1 MSRAVAVQNNVKL
14 STDETMRALAAMYQ
28 GSPWAFLPQV
38 RSATG
43 WHRERTADA
52 IAMSVWP
59 SRGLHLYGF
68 EVKVSR
74 SDWLKELRTPEKAD
88 EICAF
93 CDFWYVVVG
102 DPWIVQQGEL
112 PPTWGLIVPAGKDK
126 LFIKKEAPKLDPKPI
141 DAPLLASILR
151 NVARSMIHRSQITEQ
166 LNAAREEG
174 KERAL
179 GDIDGVKYKLERAE
193 KAIADFEAASG
204 VRINEWNGDPVGA
217 AVNLVLNSDLS
228 GYRRHLESF
237 AKRCG
242 EMKTDLDAVI
252 AEMDQAKALEQS
264 A

>member
-1 MSRAVAVQNNVKL
+1 MSTARVQENIKL
-14 STDETMRALAAMYQ
+14 TTEETMRALAAMYK
-28 GSPWAFLPQV
+28 GSAWTFLPQV

-43 WHRERTADA
+43 WHRQRTADA

-112 PPTWGLIVPAGKDK
+112 PPTWGLIVPASKDK
-126 LFIKKEAPKLDPKPI
+126 LCIKREAPKLQPKPI
-141 DAPLLASILR
+141 DAYLLASILR
-151 NVARSMIHRSQITEQ
+151 NVAGSHVHRSEILTEI
-166 LNAAREEG
+166 NAARNEG
-174 KERAL
+174 EERAR
-179 GDIDGVKYKLERAE
+179 GEVRYELERAQ
-193 KAIADFEAASG
+193 KSIAQFETASG
-204 VRINEWNGDPVGA
+204 VKLETWNAAEVGA
-217 AVNLVLNSDLS
+217 AVKLVMQSDLS
-228 GYRRHLESF
+228 GLRDYLGTLAS
-237 AKRCG
+237 RCG

-252 AEMDQAKALEQS
+252 AELDRAKTKERPV
-264 A
+264 

>member
-1 MSRAVAVQNNVKL
+1 MSAKL
-14 STDETMRALAAMYQ
+14 RKPGFLTTPEVMAALAEMYH

-93 CDFWYVVVG
+93 CNFWYVVIG
-102 DPWIVQQGEL
+102 DTHIVQAGEL
-112 PPTWGLIVPAGKDK
+112 PPTWGLIVPDGKK
-126 LFIKKEAPKLDPKPI
+126 LVIAKEAPKLDPKPI

-151 NVARSMIHRSQITEQ
+151 NVARSMIHRSAIQDE

-179 GDIDGVKYKLERAE
+179 GDLDGVKYRLERME

-204 VRINEWNGDPVGA
+204 VRINEWNGDTIGA
-217 AVNLVLNSDLS
+217 AVNLVLNSDLQ

-237 AKRCG
+237 ASRCG
-242 EMKTDLDAVI
+242 TMKQDLDAVI
-252 AEMDQAKALEQS
+252 SELDRAKSNEQT

>member
-1 MSRAVAVQNNVKL
+1 M
-14 STDETMRALAAMYQ
+14 TALAEMYK
-28 GSPWAFLPQV
+28 GSAWAFLPQV

-74 SDWLKELRTPEKAD
+74 SDWLKELRSPEKAD
-88 EICAF
+88 EICSF

-102 DPWIVQQGEL
+102 DTHIVQAGDL
-112 PPTWGLIVPAGKDK
+112 PPTWGLIVPEGKK
-126 LFIKKEAPKLDPKPI
+126 LIIAKEAPKLEPKPI

-151 NVARSMIHRSQITEQ
+151 NVARSMIHRSSIADEIT
-166 LNAAREEG
+166 AAREEG

-179 GDIDGVKYKLERAE
+179 SEIGGLRYQLERAE
-193 KAIADFEAASG
+193 KAMAEFEEASG
-204 VRINEWNGDPVGA
+204 VRINGWNADRVGA
-217 AVNLVLNSDLS
+217 AVNLVMNSDLS
-228 GYRRHLESF
+228 GYRMHLGSF

-252 AEMDQAKALEQS
+252 AELDKAKDRTNPIS
-264 A
+264 DKS